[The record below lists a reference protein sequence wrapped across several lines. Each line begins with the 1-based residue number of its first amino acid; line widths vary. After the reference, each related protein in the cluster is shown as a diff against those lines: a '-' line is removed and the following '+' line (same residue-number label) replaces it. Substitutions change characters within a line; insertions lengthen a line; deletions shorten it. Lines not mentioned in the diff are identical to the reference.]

1 MIRYCCARI
10 SAPVVDPISK
20 IYGNWNHR
28 IFGNA
33 VNLTQYQKVTLFNL
47 CLMLSTILRKHLKAN
62 DLISSLGLSIYWLH
76 RLICWLLNKC
86 ITYILYWFSSQRGF
100 FPCAELGSVKALPHP
115 SEQTAS
121 PWCWDTQVPH
131 STAVPMSSLC
141 HATCH
146 GPCVLHTDGWGT
158 VEGGAGLEH
167 LWSCQWES
175 WGRPLHCRATLP
187 GVWYTSPSPP
197 QAFVHILRSWVTTR
211 VVIVS
216 HCPTPTT
223 YSKAQSHSCW
233 PRVLIQQALMKN
245 EHWKNGEEGKER
257 CLGRWLGLSLLQS
270 FHWRCQQYFSPSIP
284 STACSDL
291 FMWFMVHAYTNLS
304 MHPHKTSTF
313 I

>member
-47 CLMLSTILRKHLKAN
+47 CLMLSTILRKHMKAN

-175 WGRPLHCRATLP
+175 WGRPLHCRATLS
-187 GVWYTSPSPP
+187 GVWHTSPSPITGICSHP
-197 QAFVHILRSWVTTR
+197 KVLSNNPSGDRRPLSHSYNVQQGTESQLLAKGPNPAGPDEEWTLEKRGRGEGEMFGEMAGAFPVAEFSLTMSAVFQ
-211 VVIVS
+211 S
-216 HCPTPTT
+216 K
-223 YSKAQSHSCW
+223 YSKH
-233 PRVLIQQALMKN
+233 
-245 EHWKNGEEGKER
+245 
-257 CLGRWLGLSLLQS
+257 CLLR
-270 FHWRCQQYFSPSIP
+270 
-284 STACSDL
+284 
-291 FMWFMVHAYTNLS
+291 
-304 MHPHKTSTF
+304 F
-313 I
+313 IYVIYGTCLH